1 MRSVPSLVVFV
12 AHAQRRERAQHAQ
25 VVVAVGEARSSHG
38 PFDNAASSNA
48 RCVMLRS
55 LGTGTLP
62 LSGLRAGV
70 TIKRDGI
77 ERYSL

>member
-1 MRSVPSLVVFV
+1 
-12 AHAQRRERAQHAQ
+12 
-25 VVVAVGEARSSHG
+25 
-38 PFDNAASSNA
+38 
-48 RCVMLRS
+48 MLRS

-70 TIKRDGI
+70 TISDDI